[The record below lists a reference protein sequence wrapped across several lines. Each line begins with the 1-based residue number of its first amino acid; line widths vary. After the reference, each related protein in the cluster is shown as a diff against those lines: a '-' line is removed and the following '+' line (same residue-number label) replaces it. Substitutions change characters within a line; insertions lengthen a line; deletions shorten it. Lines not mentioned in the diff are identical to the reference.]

1 MNKRQ
6 KKKLSYKS
14 CDWVIHKSRTHRSTQ
29 KWFHKRFKH
38 FRPSVGHCF
47 RFIKSWMIE
56 YVTDELSD
64 YEKYTN
70 TKYRTNIS
78 NSLRKNLL
86 KEDQQTFPIL
96 TGIFR

>member
-14 CDWVIHKSRTHRSTQ
+14 YAWGLHKSRIHRSTQ
-29 KWFHKRFKH
+29 KWFHKRFKR
-38 FRPSVGHCF
+38 FRPSVGYRF
-47 RFIKSWMIE
+47 RFIKAWMIE

-86 KEDQQTFPIL
+86 EEDQQTFPIL